1 VLRPGGQVWIYDLR
15 FALRRAE
22 TAARGAFPS
31 AGLQREPVRTGWF
44 PVRLG
49 SRLVAGPA

>member
-1 VLRPGGQVWIYDLR
+1 VWIYDLR

-22 TAARGAFPS
+22 AAARGAFPS
-31 AGLQREPVRTGWF
+31 ASLQREPVRTGWF
-44 PVRLG
+44 PVRLV